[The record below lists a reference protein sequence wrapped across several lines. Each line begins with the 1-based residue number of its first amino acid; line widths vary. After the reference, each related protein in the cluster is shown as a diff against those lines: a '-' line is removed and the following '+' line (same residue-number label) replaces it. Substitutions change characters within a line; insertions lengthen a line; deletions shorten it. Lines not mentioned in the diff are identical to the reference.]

1 MIIPLVLRWW
11 RARWP
16 NMSPY
21 SPSICVS
28 LTTTIVAVK
37 WKIKPRIHFH
47 CSMNLPVYFVIT
59 FFFLFRLLFT
69 FCAIFR
75 NICVDS
81 GIEMDRHDTT
91 KKSRIIELLALSL
104 LLLLLLNDFNAV
116 LYYVEND
123 GAGNCVSVLNI
134 IITIVH
140 LVIGRLAAHCCLF
153 AFMYIFASPLFKEK
167 IQINEFMHR
176 KNQGINTRACSSV
189 GMLTTQTAP

>member
-1 MIIPLVLRWW
+1 MMTCTLAEYEPIFAINLRFSHHH
-11 RARWP
+11 RCRQMENKATNP
-16 NMSPY
+16 F
-21 SPSICVS
+21 S
-28 LTTTIVAVK
+28 LFDEFACLF
-37 WKIKPRIHFH
+37 R
-47 CSMNLPVYFVIT
+47 YY
-59 FFFLFRLLFT
+59 FFFPLSFALHILRYISEYL
-69 FCAIFR
+69 
-75 NICVDS
+75 CVDS

-167 IQINEFMHR
+167 NS
-176 KNQGINTRACSSV
+176 NQWIHA
-189 GMLTTQTAP
+189 